1 MTDSDKNSNLLKYKI
16 IKEVK
21 SFIVQAP
28 GIKVCGLV
36 RKLMQVW
43 VSTPVGLRMVP
54 RHLA

>member
-1 MTDSDKNSNLLKYKI
+1 VTDSDKNSNLLKYKI